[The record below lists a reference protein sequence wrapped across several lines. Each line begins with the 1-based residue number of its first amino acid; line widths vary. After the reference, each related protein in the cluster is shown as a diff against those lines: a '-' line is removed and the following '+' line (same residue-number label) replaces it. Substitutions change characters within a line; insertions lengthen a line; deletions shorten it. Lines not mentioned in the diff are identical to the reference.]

1 MPGELMI
8 DEMRPEDWESVARI
22 YGEGIDTGNSTFEQS
37 VPTYERWI
45 SAHLEGFSIVARE
58 DGEVLGW
65 AALSPVSARQVYR
78 GVAELSLYVGEKH
91 RGKGVGSV
99 LMRAM
104 IELSEKKGIW
114 TLQGGTFPENRASL
128 ALQKKIRVQGSRH
141 QGKAGQDERPLAGR
155 SPHGKEKLHS
165 RQRLITFSGRYGKR

>member
-58 DGEVLGW
+58 NGEVLGW

-91 RGKGVGSV
+91 RGKGVGSA
-99 LMRAM
+99 LMGAM

-114 TLQGGTFPENRASL
+114 TLQGGTFPENTASL
-128 ALQKKIRVQGSRH
+128 ALQKKFGFREVGTR
-141 QGKAGQDERPLAGR
+141 ERLGR
-155 SPHGKEKLHS
+155 M
-165 RQRLITFSGRYGKR
+165 SGRWRDVVLTERRSSISGSD

>member
-1 MPGELMI
+1 MPDKLLI
-8 DEMRPEDWESVARI
+8 DGMRPEDWESVARI
-22 YGEGIDTGNSTFEQS
+22 YREGIDTGNSTFEQS
-37 VPTYERWI
+37 VLTYERWTA
-45 SAHLEGFSIVARE
+45 AHLEGFSLVARQ

-99 LMRAM
+99 LMRAI

-114 TLQGGTFPENRASL
+114 TLQGGTFPENTASL
-128 ALQKKIRVQGSRH
+128 ALQKKFGFREVGTR
-141 QGKAGQDERPLAGR
+141 ERLGRMNGRWRDVILTERRSSIAGR
-155 SPHGKEKLHS
+155 D
-165 RQRLITFSGRYGKR
+165 